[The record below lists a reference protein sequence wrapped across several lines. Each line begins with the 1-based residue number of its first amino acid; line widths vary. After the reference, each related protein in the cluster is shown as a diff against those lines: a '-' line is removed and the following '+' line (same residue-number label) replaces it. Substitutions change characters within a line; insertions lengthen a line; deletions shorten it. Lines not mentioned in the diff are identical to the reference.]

1 MTREAMMDVEVIR
14 ELLSN
19 NGLLGMWVLLALGSC
34 SVLVYDLRR
43 HNAHIAPIMKAVW
56 LLTVL
61 YSGPLGLL
69 IYYYAGRRQIRR
81 DSLWRKGFRSVA
93 HCYSGCGAGEI
104 TGVLLAVG
112 LLSLGN
118 TGTAL
123 LTFGFA
129 YVFGYGMTLGPLL
142 QAGTPLKQALIDTF
156 YSDTATIAVMEV
168 SAISI
173 DLWLAAAATPGETLF
188 WSSLILSLTAG
199 LVVAYPVNVALVYLG
214 VKSGMANPRETDAGT
229 GGHAH

>member
-1 MTREAMMDVEVIR
+1 MIR

-19 NGLLGMWVLLALGSC
+19 DGLLVCWVILALICCG
-34 SVLVYDLRR
+34 VLIYDMRR
-43 HNAHIAPIMKAVW
+43 HNSHIATLMQAVW
-56 LLTVL
+56 LMTVL

-104 TGVLLAVG
+104 TGVFIAVG

-123 LTFGFA
+123 ITFALA
-129 YVFGYGMTLGPLL
+129 YTFGYGMTLGPLL
-142 QAGTPLKQALIDTF
+142 QDGTPLKQALLDTF
-156 YSDTATIAVMEV
+156 YSDTATIAVMEI

-173 DLWLAAAATPGETLF
+173 DLWLAAAATPRDTLF
-188 WSSLILSLTAG
+188 WSSMILSLTAG
-199 LVVAYPVNVALVYLG
+199 LIAAYPVNVLLVYLG
-214 VKSGMANPRETDAGT
+214 VKGGMANPRESAAGA

>member
-1 MTREAMMDVEVIR
+1 MTMNIEMLR
-14 ELLSN
+14 ELLSDD
-19 NGLLGMWVLLALGSC
+19 GLLTAWVVLALGSC
-34 SVLVYDLRR
+34 SVLIYDLRR
-43 HNAHIAPIMKAVW
+43 HNSHIATIMKAVW

-69 IYYYAGRRQIRR
+69 IYYFSGRRQIRR

-123 LTFGFA
+123 LTFTFA

-142 QAGTPLKQALIDTF
+142 QGGTPLKQAMIDTF

-173 DLWLAAAATPGETLF
+173 DLWLAAAATPADTLF
-188 WSSLILSLTAG
+188 WSSLVLSLTAG

-214 VKSGMANPRETDAGT
+214 VKSGMANPRETTAGA